1 MPDPLDY
8 NVQIAGAFAAAT
20 KSVAA
25 ALFQIPNQP
34 LKFSDD
40 PLDKRR
46 SEDAIIGN
54 IFSDLFDYH
63 QTWIGYFKV
72 IPGGNGLTIPILI
85 LNGWFTCL

>member
-8 NVQIAGAFAAAT
+8 DVQIAGAFAAAT

-54 IFSDLFDYH
+54 NL
-63 QTWIGYFKV
+63 Q
-72 IPGGNGLTIPILI
+72 
-85 LNGWFTCL
+85 